1 MLGGRRVDLRKV
13 GRVEQLRGIAAP
25 LCVVTGA
32 LFALTTA
39 IGRFVSDPERL
50 AETSNDP
57 AAVVNGV
64 VALVASLLLVF
75 VLIAL
80 YERRDGGGSLRV
92 VAFMVAVAGTVLL
105 AGDFWFEAF
114 VVPYLADVAP
124 EVLGG
129 NPSGALLIGAV
140 ATFVVYA
147 VGWLLF
153 GVASY
158 RDRSLPRPPVI
169 LVTAA
174 AVVGAPPGS
183 LGKIVFGIALVW
195 LGLSLRRPAS

>member
-1 MLGGRRVDLRKV
+1 MEKLGK
-13 GRVEQLRGIAAP
+13 IAVA

-32 LFALTTA
+32 LIALTTA

-50 AETSNDP
+50 AQTSGEP
-57 AAVVNGV
+57 AAVINGV
-64 VALVASLLLVF
+64 VALIASVLLVF

-80 YERRDGGGSLRV
+80 FEQQGDGGGSLRV
-92 VAFMVAVAGTVLL
+92 VARTAALAGTVLL

-124 EVLGG
+124 AALGG
-129 NPSGALLIGAV
+129 DPGGALLVGAV
-140 ATFVVYA
+140 VSFVVYA

-153 GVASY
+153 GITSY
-158 RDRSLPRPPVI
+158 RDGSLPRAPLI

-174 AVVGAPPGS
+174 AVLGAPPGE

-195 LGLSLRRPAS
+195 LGVSLRRDGEEGVADQEPL